1 MHILFDA
8 EVGKWVCI
16 KKLSVDKNTEPIDIA
31 TVLFSIEES
40 INKKV
45 WDFLK
50 QEFDLEK
57 VDEYVK
63 ELVGPGRTSAKKIE
77 EVLAKINSPSTGK
90 FLKTITPTKKGREI
104 LKIYLTRKALELM
117 NFKLVPD
124 KKLLEDYQKEKQ
136 LLE

>member
-1 MHILFDA
+1 MHVLFDA

-16 KKLSVDKNTEPIDIA
+16 KKLNIDENTDSLDIA
-31 TVLFSIEES
+31 SILFSIDES

-50 QEFDLEK
+50 NEFDLEK
-57 VDEYVK
+57 VDEYAK
-63 ELVGPGRTSAKKIE
+63 ELVGEGRTSAKKIE

-90 FLKTITPTKKGREI
+90 FLKTLTPTKKGRDI
-104 LKIYLTRKALELM
+104 LKIYLTRKTLELM
-117 NFKLVPD
+117 NFKIAPD
-124 KKLLEDYQKEKQ
+124 KKLIDEYIKEKK